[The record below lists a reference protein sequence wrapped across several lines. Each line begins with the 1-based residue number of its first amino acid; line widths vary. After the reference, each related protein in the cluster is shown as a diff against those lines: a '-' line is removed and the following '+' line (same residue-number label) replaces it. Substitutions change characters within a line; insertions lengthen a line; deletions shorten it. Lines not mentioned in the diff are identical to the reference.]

1 MTREL
6 RKMELNTNTVMQVAC
21 LWLQTATWPR
31 SYRSLLLYTGPDS
44 PETRQDR
51 CRLGS
56 GPWA

>member
-44 PETRQDR
+44 PGT
-51 CRLGS
+51 
-56 GPWA
+56 